1 MTCAIAKV
9 RDLTP
14 RRILRATIAGLAILS
29 LLLQVCLVAL
39 QLSILFASKAGSVD
53 AALNVI
59 CTDHGAV
66 APPTEETPSDR
77 GSDCGSCPLCCH
89 AGASIFAVLPGPAT
103 DLSFTPGRAFAFDFD
118 HDLHFV
124 RFLIRPQSRGPPASA

>member
-1 MTCAIAKV
+1 V
-9 RDLTP
+9 RDLTL
-14 RRILRATIAGLAILS
+14 RQILKPLIAGLAILS
-29 LLLQVCLVAL
+29 LMLQVCLVAL
-39 QLSILFASKAGSVD
+39 QLSILIASKAGAVD
-53 AALNVI
+53 AALTVI

-77 GSDCGSCPLCCH
+77 RSDCGSCPLCGH

-103 DLSFTPGRAFAFDFD
+103 DLAFAPGRALAFDFD